1 MVIDIPQPGKVPPGT
16 APCRFLGAIRP
27 SHLGLS
33 IALLDPE
40 KDTAVLAHEQCPK
53 TRRPHLLPAKVHLDI
68 EEEPIQID
76 HLHPLPHE
84 MRSLNLKNAIA
95 FP

>member
-16 APCRFLGAIRP
+16 APCPFLGSIRP

-33 IALLDPE
+33 IALLNPG

-53 TRRPHLLPAKVHLDI
+53 TRRPHLLPVKVHLVI
-68 EEEPIQID
+68 EGKFIQID

-84 MRSLNLKNAIA
+84 MRLR
-95 FP
+95 F